1 VGPLLMGRRRV
12 GFGESL
18 RAASRLADRSIDFRG
33 LSLLATV
40 VFAIWYWIAGLPKA
54 DTQQR

>member
-1 VGPLLMGRRRV
+1 MGRRRV